1 MSLITRLTACASAL
15 CLCGLAAATP
25 QPLAAAA
32 TYAPAGKPN
41 ALVLFLSGDGGWNLG
56 VIGMAKT
63 LTKEGAAVAA
73 IDTPKLLK
81 SLDSTTDGDCADLG
95 GTLTA
100 FADRERTALGVPAD
114 APLIFAGYSSGATAV
129 YIAQAAL
136 PKGAVRGSVA
146 LGFCPDMENHRPI
159 CAKGGAADLEVSKIK
174 TGFLYSAAVTGLSG
188 FTALQGM
195 IDQVC
200 TADATIAFVG
210 KIPGATVVQLP
221 KVGHGFGVEKNWM
234 PQYIA
239 AYRAIAPGA
248 SK

>member
-1 MSLITRLTACASAL
+1 MSVSMSLAALAASL
-15 CLCGLAAATP
+15 LAAAP
-25 QPLAAAA
+25 VPLEAAA
-32 TYAPAGKPN
+32 TYAPKGTPN

-63 LTKEGAAVAA
+63 MAGEGAAVAA

-81 SLDSTTDGDCADLG
+81 ALDATTDGDCADLG

-100 FADRERTALGVPAD
+100 FAAKERKALGVPDD
-114 APLIFAGYSSGATAV
+114 APLIFGGYSSGATAV
-129 YIAQAAL
+129 YLAQAAL
-136 PKGAVRGSVA
+136 PKGAVAGSVA

-159 CAKGGAADLEVSKIK
+159 CVSGGTADLKVSKIK
-174 TGFLYSAAVTGLSG
+174 TGYLYTAATTGLPG

-200 TADATIAFVG
+200 TASATISFIDA
-210 KIPGATVVQLP
+210 IPGAKVVQLP

-234 PQYIA
+234 PQYVA
-239 AYRAIAPGA
+239 AYREIAPRTESGA
-248 SK
+248 RK